1 MQGSNITFNGHPLDA
16 DLNIDAT
23 YTVNS
28 ASLNDL
34 GTDVAEQAGQTN
46 VKVACLMS
54 LTGNLAKPSIRL
66 GLELPDESEEVE
78 RTVLN
83 AISTDELMNMEI
95 LYLLGL
101 GKFYTPDYV
110 NPEQSSNALSSVI
123 SSTLSEQFNNALSS
137 IINNSNW
144 NVGTNLS
151 TGGNGW
157 TDVEFEGMLSGQL
170 LNNRLLINGNFGYR
184 ENSMTQSNFI
194 GDFDIE
200 YLLTRDGGL
209 RIKAYNKTNDRY
221 YTRTTLTTQGI
232 GFVYKKDFMTWRELA
247 SWLRLRK
254 HRPAA
259 KDSVTVE

>member
-1 MQGSNITFNGHPLDA
+1 M
-16 DLNIDAT
+16 
-23 YTVNS
+23 
-28 ASLNDL
+28 
-34 GTDVAEQAGQTN
+34 
-46 VKVACLMS
+46 
-54 LTGNLAKPSIRL
+54 
-66 GLELPDESEEVE
+66 PDESEEVE

-254 HRPAA
+254 HKPAA